1 MIAWHVNSFS
11 LRAAVFSSAFHYHRW
26 FSSSL
31 LPDIFIIR
39 WQIVLIVNMKWKLQ
53 LHCHAKHQI
62 IASTAF
68 FFRAISHFCFLL
80 LARNVSHSNCIFAA
94 VERNNWTNEK
104 EISVRHQI
112 FLWCWGRNKQCAWL
126 LLLSSFSKQIIH
138 VCVIQFASSVRWNT
152 LCLHVLLHFVD
163 TWIVLTISVTNEWSE
178 NNQRIHTDNA
188 RQCWSNG
195 CIFDWFFGD
204 CANN

>member
-1 MIAWHVNSFS
+1 MTCQQ
-11 LRAAVFSSAFHYHRW
+11 L
-26 FSSSL
+26 SSSCGRFFFSVSL
-31 LPDIFIIR
+31 SS
-39 WQIVLIVNMKWKLQ
+39 LILFLSPAWYLYHSMANRFDREHEMKITVTLSCQ
-53 LHCHAKHQI
+53 TSNYRI
-62 IASTAF
+62 DSI